1 MSRTDK
7 GQSALSSSWGGVG
20 DIVGAAASSR
30 AYVPCVFVRSA
41 SPSCFVGTVGS
52 DGSVWSRSGAEGGG
66 SVGGGVVSWENTS
79 SSSVRGAEGPGA
91 GCWPQRNAL

>member
-1 MSRTDK
+1 MSRTDR

-41 SPSCFVGTVGS
+41 SPSCFVGTMGS
-52 DGSVWSRSGAEGGG
+52 DGSVWSGGG
-66 SVGGGVVSWENTS
+66 ARAGGSLGGGVVSCDTTS

-91 GCWPQRNAL
+91 GDWPLRNAL